1 MAIKNNERKTI
12 VDLSHTEALEFF
24 MKHSSYCGTLDFP
37 PYISFD
43 LILKK
48 VNSLL
53 DDESKNGELK
63 DDELKKKIQ
72 VSLPAEVGN
81 INHTIFQNKDGKYAW
96 RPIQLTHPVLYMF
109 LVRAITKEEHWKTIC
124 KRFECFKKYSHIE
137 CMSLPVKLPKKKKK
151 STSEQIL
158 SWWETEQE
166 AIKKSLDYEYLS
178 NIDISNCYGSI
189 YTHSIPWALHGKKKA
204 KKNRGDKKLIG
215 NIIDKH
221 LRDISYGQT
230 NGIPQGSVLMD
241 FISEMVLGYI
251 DCEITKKINDIKN
264 YHIIRY
270 RDDYRIFTKNITDGK
285 KIIKIISEILIK
297 YGMSLNPNK
306 TKISDQV
313 IQDSI
318 KPDKLHW
325 IQQKQKR
332 SSFQKQ
338 LIFIHSFSKKF
349 PNSGSLKVALMA
361 FYDKIKKAK
370 KSQEIKERA
379 YQLISIIVD
388 IAYHNPVTY
397 QISAPIISQLIEY
410 INKKEQTDIINKIKE
425 KFKSL
430 PNTGYLDIWL
440 QRVLIG
446 FNEYISFEEPICKIV
461 DGEKNISIWKND
473 WLNNKFKKKIED
485 KLILDKEEMEK
496 VQGEPIARDEFELFP
511 NKYQ

>member
-12 VDLSHTEALEFF
+12 VDLSHTEALELF
-24 MKHSSYCGTLDFP
+24 MEHDSYCGTLDFP
-37 PYISFD
+37 PYISFH

-53 DDESKNGELK
+53 DDESKDRN
-63 DDELKKKIQ
+63 IQ
-72 VSLPAEVGN
+72 DSRPAEVEN

-124 KRFECFKKYSHIE
+124 KRFEYFKKESQIE
-137 CMSLPVKLPKKKKK
+137 CMSLPVKSHEKQQKNR
-151 STSEQIL
+151 SEQIL
-158 SWWETEQE
+158 SWWETTEQE
-166 AIKKSLDYEYLS
+166 AIKKSLDYEYLA

-189 YTHSIPWALHGKKKA
+189 YTHSIPWAMHGKEEA
-204 KKNRGDKKLIG
+204 KDNRTDKKLIG

-285 KIIKIISEILIK
+285 KIIKIISEILME

-306 TKISDQV
+306 IKISDQV

-325 IQQKQKR
+325 IQQKQKM

-361 FYDKIKKAK
+361 FYDRVKKAK
-370 KSQEIKERA
+370 KSKEIKESA

-388 IAYHNPVTY
+388 IAYYNPGTY
-397 QISAPIISQLIEY
+397 QILVPIISQLIEY
-410 INKKEQTDIINKIKE
+410 INKTEQTDIINKIKE

-446 FNEYISFEEPICKIV
+446 CDEYISFDEPICKIV
-461 DGEKNISIWKND
+461 YGEKNISIWKKN

-496 VQGEPIARDEFELFP
+496 VRGKPIARDEFELFP